1 MSHQAYLGL
10 GTNLCLQTAESKA
23 NTQPEESALAHNL
36 NTAIRALQEQIGLLL
51 KCSSFIQT
59 EPWGFQSEHRFLNAV
74 ALFETELT
82 PRQLLHR
89 TQEIERQMGR
99 THKST
104 NAQYHDRII
113 DIDILFY
120 DDLILNT
127 PNLQIPH
134 PLIEQRQFVLVPLA
148 EIAPD
153 LIHPCT
159 NKSISQTLEELNI
172 NKGRT

>member
-10 GTNLCLQTAESKA
+10 GTNLCSTETSESPQAETNA
-23 NTQPEESALAHNL
+23 LTQNL
-36 NTAIRALQEQIGLLL
+36 KTAIQALQEHIGLLL
-51 KCSSFIQT
+51 KCSSFIET

-82 PRQLLHR
+82 HRQLLRR

-159 NKSISQTLEELNI
+159 KKRISQALEELNI
-172 NKGRT
+172 NKGRS